1 MTEFIMWALAA
12 GCLTALMAG
21 PMGCFL
27 VWRRMA
33 YVGDAMAHSA
43 LLGIALGLA
52 LGWSLSVGML
62 IVCLSFS
69 VLFSWLES
77 RTILAT
83 DTLLGILAHTL
94 LSLGLIGMSVMHN
107 PMHLE
112 GLLFGDILTVSR
124 MDVIWMCPI
133 VLLMLAGLYW
143 IWSDL
148 LLMTLQPEIAA
159 IEGVSIFKAR
169 WLFMLLMSLV
179 IALSVQVIGILL
191 LMALMII
198 PAATARFF
206 VSSPEMMAVLA
217 AGIGMLAVM
226 LGILLSIY
234 LDWPTGPSIVVVAAC
249 GFLLSN
255 LISSVS
261 KG

>member
-1 MTEFIMWALAA
+1 MSEFIMWALAA
-12 GCLTALMAG
+12 GCLTAVVAG
-21 PMGCFL
+21 PVGCFL

-52 LGWSLSVGML
+52 MGWSLSVGML
-62 IVCLSFS
+62 IICLSFS
-69 VLFSWLES
+69 VFFGWLES

-94 LSLGLIGMSVMHN
+94 LSLGLIGMSIMHN

-124 MDVIWMCPI
+124 IDVMWMLPI
-133 VLLMLAGLYW
+133 VALMLLGLYW
-143 IWSDL
+143 MWSDL

-159 IEGVSIFKAR
+159 IEGVSVFKAR
-169 WLFMLLMSLV
+169 WLFMLLLSLV
-179 IALSVQVIGILL
+179 VALSVQVIGILL

-198 PAATARFF
+198 PAASARFF
-206 VSSPEMMAVLA
+206 ASSPETMAAVA
-217 AGIGMLAVM
+217 AFIGILAVM
-226 LGILLSIY
+226 LGILISIHF
-234 LDWPTGPSIVVVAAC
+234 DWPTGPSIVAVAAC
-249 GFLLSN
+249 GFLLSH
-255 LISSVS
+255 LVS
-261 KG
+261 YFIKR